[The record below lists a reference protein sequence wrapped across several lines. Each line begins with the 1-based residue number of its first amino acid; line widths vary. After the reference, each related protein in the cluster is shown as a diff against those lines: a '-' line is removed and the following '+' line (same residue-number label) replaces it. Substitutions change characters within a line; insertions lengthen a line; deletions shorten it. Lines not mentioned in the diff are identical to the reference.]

1 MSTDLFRFQIKL
13 LGEGY
18 VQVPKAE
25 LRTNTFAIEG
35 TDVLVNDGDKITRN
49 MFIEDGSYF
58 DKYVEAIVVD
68 AAEALPYTNLS
79 EPSKKVKTKSKVVL
93 DVSPDLT
100 TQIDNSTDVE
110 ISNDTTS

>member
-68 AAEALPYTNLS
+68 AAEVNTEALPYANLS
-79 EPSKKVKTKSKVVL
+79 EPSKKGKTKKV
-93 DVSPDLT
+93 
-100 TQIDNSTDVE
+100 DNSSDVE
-110 ISNDTTS
+110 ISNDSAS

>member
-18 VQVPKAE
+18 VQVPKTE
-25 LRTNTFAIEG
+25 LRANTFAIEG
-35 TDVLVNDGDKITRN
+35 TDVLVNEGATVTRN

-58 DKYVEAIVVD
+58 DKYVEEVKEVKT
-68 AAEALPYTNLS
+68 P
-79 EPSKKVKTKSKVVL
+79 KTKSKVVL

-100 TQIDNSTDVE
+100 TQIDNSADVE
-110 ISNDTTS
+110 ISNDSAS